1 MDAQKMLAR
10 IEGIFVEPA
19 SASSIAGLKKLVK
32 NGVIDKDERVV
43 CITTGHG
50 LKDPDTAI
58 KQSEKP
64 IEVDAEISAIE
75 QALGLKTPRV
85 ILAR

>member
-1 MDAQKMLAR
+1 LAR
-10 IEGIFVEPA
+10 VEGIFVEPA
-19 SASSIAGLKKLVK
+19 SASSLAGLKKLVK
-32 NGVIDKDERVV
+32 NGTINQNEKVV

-58 KQSEKP
+58 KQCEKP
-64 IEVDAEISAIE
+64 IEVDAQIGAIE
-75 QALGLKTPRV
+75 AALGLKQSKT

>member
-1 MDAQKMLAR
+1 R
-10 IEGIFVEPA
+10 
-19 SASSIAGLKKLVK
+19 
-32 NGVIDKDERVV
+32 NGTINTDEKVV

-58 KQSEKP
+58 KQCEKP
-64 IEVDAEISAIE
+64 IEVDADIKAIE
-75 QALGLKTPRV
+75 AALGLKQTKT

>member
-1 MDAQKMLAR
+1 M
-10 IEGIFVEPA
+10 
-19 SASSIAGLKKLVK
+19 
-32 NGVIDKDERVV
+32 DKDEKVV

-64 IEVDAEISAIE
+64 VEVDADISAIE
-75 QALGLKTPRV
+75 DALGLRKTHV
-85 ILAR
+85 VLAR

>member
-1 MDAQKMLAR
+1 M
-10 IEGIFVEPA
+10 EPA

-32 NGVIDKDERVV
+32 TGVIGKDERVV

-58 KQSEKP
+58 KQCEKP
-64 IEVDAEISAIE
+64 VEVDAEISAIE
-75 QALGLKTPRV
+75 QVLGLKTQLVTAVSR
-85 ILAR
+85 

>member
-1 MDAQKMLAR
+1 M
-10 IEGIFVEPA
+10 E
-19 SASSIAGLKKLVK
+19 
-32 NGVIDKDERVV
+32 DEKVV

-64 IEVDAEISAIE
+64 IEVDAQISAIE
-75 QALGLKTPRV
+75 EALGLKKQQV